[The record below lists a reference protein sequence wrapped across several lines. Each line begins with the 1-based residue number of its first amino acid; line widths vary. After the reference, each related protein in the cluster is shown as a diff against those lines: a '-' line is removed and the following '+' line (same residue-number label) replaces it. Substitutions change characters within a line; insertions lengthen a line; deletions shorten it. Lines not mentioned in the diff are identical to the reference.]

1 MSGGQA
7 KVRHAGEASAH
18 TEGHGA
24 ASGEGAEQDGSGP
37 SGVVLSTLTT
47 PGAHVWGPQRE
58 GWRGDEVGTRGRARG
73 LSEGRCGQGKR

>member
-7 KVRHAGEASAH
+7 KVHHGEASAH

-37 SGVVLSTLTT
+37 RCAFHTHHTMTWG
-47 PGAHVWGPQRE
+47 PGAGP
-58 GWRGDEVGTRGRARG
+58 GA
-73 LSEGRCGQGKR
+73 